1 MEDKLKAEITLEQL
15 VERVGTC
22 TPDEA
27 DAVLDALRR
36 RYQHFFQGWQVILEA
51 YPLKNTERDGKPQ
64 LTLLK
69 KQ

>member
-1 MEDKLKAEITLEQL
+1 MNRENDGITLEQL
-15 VERVGTC
+15 VKRVESC

-27 DAVLDALRR
+27 DTVLDALRR
-36 RYQHFFQGWQVILEA
+36 RYQRFFQGWQVILDA
-51 YPLKNTERDGKPQ
+51 YLLKNTECDGKPQ